1 MGEKFK
7 LLITK
12 ARDRIFAGLALHL
25 PKQPCVS
32 IVFSTTSFCSLAQAL
47 WRRGGS
53 GGCHGSSQTLT
64 GDCDEAEAGVSYP
77 AYSERDRGNG
87 LRLGLWRFRF
97 NIR

>member
-1 MGEKFK
+1 MYLLFFPLRRSAAWHRLFGEEE
-7 LLITK
+7 
-12 ARDRIFAGLALHL
+12 
-25 PKQPCVS
+25 
-32 IVFSTTSFCSLAQAL
+32 AQ
-47 WRRGGS
+47 